1 MKEESL
7 IRELMN
13 ESLDFKKIKKGDILK
28 GEIISSSKDE
38 VVVNINYFCDGI
50 IKKDNLSRDLIEG
63 ETYLKGEQINVCVVS
78 LDDGEG
84 NVLLSEKLA
93 NRVNTLHKLKEIY
106 KSRESVEV
114 CVKEIIPSGVICD
127 FMGLRAFIPKSRIS
141 VKKRDLNEYLNKTL
155 EVVLIEL
162 DISKNRIVFSH
173 KEIEERELAENR
185 KSFLGKIVVGDKFS
199 GVVKNVKDFGIF
211 VEIDGV
217 QGFVHKSQMSYKRRF
232 NTSDLVKVGDKIDV
246 YILNYDEEKDKLS
259 LTMKDSNYNPFA
271 FYKND
276 FVEGGIYEVRVF
288 KILSSGLIVS
298 LNDELTGFI
307 HVSEL
312 PDDIK
317 SLDKSFKV
325 GDVLKAKILS
335 INSDQEKISLS
346 NVKVFED
353 ENKFDYVKDEDLN
366 MTLGDMFKDIFSKF
380 K

>member
-1 MKEESL
+1 
-7 IRELMN
+7 
-13 ESLDFKKIKKGDILK
+13 
-28 GEIISSSKDE
+28 
-38 VVVNINYFCDGI
+38 
-50 IKKDNLSRDLIEG
+50 
-63 ETYLKGEQINVCVVS
+63 
-78 LDDGEG
+78 
-84 NVLLSEKLA
+84 
-93 NRVNTLHKLKEIY
+93 
-106 KSRESVEV
+106 
-114 CVKEIIPSGVICD
+114 
-127 FMGLRAFIPKSRIS
+127 
-141 VKKRDLNEYLNKTL
+141 
-155 EVVLIEL
+155 
-162 DISKNRIVFSH
+162 
-173 KEIEERELAENR
+173 
-185 KSFLGKIVVGDKFS
+185 
-199 GVVKNVKDFGIF
+199 
-211 VEIDGV
+211 
-217 QGFVHKSQMSYKRRF
+217 MSYKRRF